1 MTTEASNVLTA
12 LSQDLSGAIAQA
24 SESLVA
30 INGRR
35 RMSSSGVHW
44 QTGIIVTAEHTL
56 KRDEEIAVT
65 WADGTT
71 ANASL
76 IGRDGGTDLA
86 VLRVETHQPIAQTAD
101 LETLQVGNLVLAI
114 ARSPESGVN
123 ASMGV
128 ISALGGSWRSWH
140 GGQIDRFIRPDLTLY
155 PGFSG
160 GALIDTQSRVIGIN
174 TAGPRHWT
182 LTIPAPTVQRV
193 VDQLV
198 NRGRIARGYL
208 GLGMQLVQLPES
220 LKSSL
225 QLTGGGVIVVSV
237 EANGPSDRAGV
248 LIGDVIVSLA
258 DQPVSDIRDVHALLD
273 PDRVGQALTAQ
284 IIRAGALMQLTIT
297 VGERP

>member
-1 MTTEASNVLTA
+1 MSASA
-12 LSQDLSGAIAQA
+12 LLELSNSLSGAIAQA
-24 SESLVA
+24 GSSIVA

-35 RMSSSGVHW
+35 RSSSGIHW
-44 QTGIIVTAEHTL
+44 QSGIIVTAEHTL
-56 KRDEEIAVT
+56 KRDEEIGIT

-86 VLRVETHQPIAQTAD
+86 VLRVEGSDRPTAQIADANA
-101 LETLQVGNLVLAI
+101 LQVGNLVMAI
-114 ARSPESGVN
+114 ARSPESGIS

-160 GALIDTQSRVIGIN
+160 GALIDTEGRAIGMN

-182 LTIPAPTVQRV
+182 LTIPAATIGRV
-193 VDQLV
+193 VDQLG
-198 NRGRIARGYL
+198 RGRIARGYL
-208 GLGMQLVQLPES
+208 GLGMQPVQLPDS

-225 QLTGGGVIVVSV
+225 QLAGGGVIVVSV
-237 EANGPSDRAGV
+237 EPDAPADRAGV
-248 LIGDVIVSLA
+248 LIGDIIVRLA
-258 DQPVSDIRDVHALLD
+258 DQPISDVRDVHALLD
-273 PDRVGQALTAQ
+273 PDRVGQPLPAQ
-284 IIRAGALMQLTIT
+284 IVRAGALTQLTIT
-297 VGERP
+297 VGARP